1 MDHKR
6 REDPALDHNPWVFI
20 TSCVRYFLEGYENMQ
35 GMTQNEEE
43 WVVFIDTNPSF
54 SIYTEM
60 ALVAA
65 HSHHSH
71 A

>member
-6 REDPALDHNPWVFI
+6 REDPVLHHNPWVFI
-20 TSCVRYFLEGYENMQ
+20 TSCVRYFLEGYGDMQ
-35 GMTQNEEE
+35 GITQNEEE